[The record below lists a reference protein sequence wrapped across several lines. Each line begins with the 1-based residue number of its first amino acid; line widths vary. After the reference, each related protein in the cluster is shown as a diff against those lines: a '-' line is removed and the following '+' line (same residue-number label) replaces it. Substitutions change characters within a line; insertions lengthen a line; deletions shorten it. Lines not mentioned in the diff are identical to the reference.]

1 MKFIEKQIN
10 IKIKQKFIQHSNY
23 KLHEI
28 FFQKYIYIHKINN
41 IDFFIVFL
49 RIQNKKINI

>member
-28 FFQKYIYIHKINN
+28 FFQKYIYI
-41 IDFFIVFL
+41 DFFIVF
-49 RIQNKKINI
+49 

>member
-28 FFQKYIYIHKINN
+28 FFQKYIYIYERVI
-41 IDFFIVFL
+41 IT
-49 RIQNKKINI
+49 KKKSNEK

>member
-28 FFQKYIYIHKINN
+28 FFQNYIYIYIHKI
-41 IDFFIVFL
+41 ISIEFLMFF
-49 RIQNKKINI
+49 

>member
-28 FFQKYIYIHKINN
+28 FFQKYIYI
-41 IDFFIVFL
+41 DFFNVFL